1 MPLSLEFKNVSFRYQ
16 DWGEKNAW
24 ALHDINLLF
33 GDNECTVL
41 VGPSGAGKTTLVQHF
56 TGLLKP
62 SDGSVLFDH
71 QDIWNKSFS
80 RSRLFKDIGLVFQ
93 FPESQLFEETVRDD
107 VAYGPKNLQLDN
119 ETINHRV
126 TESLEMVGI
135 DPKTFAERSPF
146 QLSEGEKRRVAI
158 AGILAMQPR
167 MIVFDE
173 PTAGL
178 DPAGVRQ
185 FVSLVQSLIASGKS
199 IVIISHNMDF
209 VAQVA
214 DRVIVLKSGSV
225 LFDGTCVDLFDDDN
239 LLKTAD
245 LERPGIQAAIL
256 ELGIQLPVKLSSVLT
271 LQDLEPHLSRP

>member
-1 MPLSLEFKNVSFRYQ
+1 MPLSLELKNVSFRYE
-16 DWGEKNAW
+16 DWSETDVWVLNK
-24 ALHDINLLF
+24 INLLF
-33 GDNECTVL
+33 GANECTAL

-62 SDGSVLFDH
+62 SGGQVLFENK
-71 QDIWNKSFS
+71 DIWNKSFS
-80 RSRLFKDIGLVFQ
+80 RSRLFKEIGLVFQ

-107 VAYGPKNLQLDN
+107 VAYGPKNLQLDD

-126 TESLEMVGI
+126 YESLEMLGI

-158 AGILAMQPR
+158 AGILAMQPQ

-185 FVSLVQSLIASGKS
+185 FVSLIQTLIASGKS

-225 LFDGTCVDLFDDDN
+225 LFDGTCPDLFDDDH

-245 LERPGIQAAIL
+245 LERPGIQTAVL

-271 LQDLEPHLSRP
+271 LQDLEQLLSRL